1 MWRKISFLCFIFSI
15 IIQLNAQTV
24 DSLLIDKSI
33 TTGNSLYGGDN
44 FKPYSEDISLPFQF
58 GFQEIPGMSLISGFS
73 INNFQSSD
81 IFQSVKANPKA
92 LDFGSSK
99 SFRQYF
105 NVQSDLLGYYR
116 QGKYRINDKFS
127 LFSATVLPGKNFG
140 ATTFGN
146 YPQLNYGT
154 SFEVGYKFSEKFSI
168 RAGFSVGSSDYPY

>member
-1 MWRKISFLCFIFSI
+1 MWQKIFLFCFIFFA

-24 DSLLIDKSI
+24 DSLII
-33 TTGNSLYGGDN
+33 EREIPAGYSLDIGDN
-44 FKPYSEDISLPFQF
+44 IIPHFNDISSPFQMDLQEFPGTSPAF
-58 GFQEIPGMSLISGFS
+58 GFSTYSFS
-73 INNFQSSD
+73 QTPVLQTD
-81 IFQSVKANPKA
+81 KANPNA
-92 LDFGSSK
+92 LNIGSSM

-116 QGKYRINDKFS
+116 QGIFRVNNKFS
-127 LFSATVLPGKNFG
+127 LYSATILPEKNFG

-154 SFEVGYKFSEKFSI
+154 SFEVGYKFSDKFSI